1 VIVEVL
7 KPDSIE
13 EALELLARPN
23 PKTVPMGGGTVL
35 SAPSDEQFAVVDLAK
50 LGLGG
55 IERKGSTLAAGA
67 TATLEEL
74 LRQKDLPDALEKAIR
89 HEATFTLRQTA
100 TLAGT
105 LVSADGRSPLAT
117 LALAMDAQ
125 LALQPGDEEIA
136 YGEIL
141 PLRLRSGQALRS
153 EKLAGRLITRISLPL
168 QVKLSYQYVARSPAD
183 LPIVAVA
190 IAQWPS
196 ERTRITIGGYG
207 AAPLAAMDG
216 PSAGG
221 AAEAVGN
228 AFSHAS
234 DEWAT
239 AEYRLSVAKTLTERC
254 LAELEQMN

>member
-1 VIVEVL
+1 VIVEVV
-7 KPDSIE
+7 KPDTIE

-23 PKTVPMGGGTVL
+23 PKTLPMGGGTVL
-35 SAPSDEQFAVVDLAK
+35 SAPSEEQFAVVDLAK
-50 LGLGG
+50 LGLGS
-55 IERKGSTLAAGA
+55 IERKGNTFAVGA

-74 LRQKDLPDALEKAIR
+74 LHQKDSPEAVEKAIR

-100 TLAGT
+100 TVAGT

-125 LALQPGDEEIA
+125 VALQPGDEEIA
-136 YGEIL
+136 FGDIL
-141 PLRLRSGQALRS
+141 PLRK

-168 QVKLSYQYVARSPAD
+168 QVNLSYQYVARSPAD

-190 IAQWPS
+190 VAQWPS
-196 ERTRITIGGYG
+196 ERTRIAIGGYG
-207 AAPLAAMDG
+207 AAPLLSMDG

-221 AAEAVGN
+221 AAEAVEN

-239 AEYRLSVAKTLTERC
+239 AEYRLSVAKTLLERC
-254 LAELEQMN
+254 LAELEQMK